1 MDACLNICR
10 AAFRRAHGLPEDAPL
25 SLDPARAQAFCEW
38 ARRHRVQGLLF
49 AGIPELAESL
59 QTAAF
64 GQTRFAAQAT
74 EVAGK
79 LFTRLKTRLPN
90 LTLVKGPA
98 LATHAWPEPGM
109 RSFDDLDILC
119 GKCSFAVMR
128 TRLQTAGCALDVRD
142 RRRARNLWHFGWG
155 VPFRA
160 ENHLLVEVK
169 SRFFPPHYPWPK
181 HLTLTQDRLFT
192 ELTLDGA
199 EVRAPTPA
207 LHLLLCSL
215 HAAWHGWE
223 RMAWLVDI
231 GGLLVRQPGVYQEAQ
246 ALTRRHPFA
255 RRALDTSCGMAIHFF
270 GLNASLADAPPVPAP
285 ILAQVTDLLNGTA
298 RPLRSR
304 QLRALHESLMTCRE
318 IITYRLRRAL
328 IPGDGDFRWI
338 ALSPALRWLY
348 WPLRPLR
355 IIWRSATRT

>member
-59 QTAAF
+59 QTVAF

-304 QLRALHESLMTCRE
+304 QFVIPFSRLDANKNASISARPKSRRRRPGYRAKK
-318 IITYRLRRAL
+318 RLTQ
-328 IPGDGDFRWI
+328 
-338 ALSPALRWLY
+338 
-348 WPLRPLR
+348 
-355 IIWRSATRT
+355 AT